1 MTDLNPPWLE
11 QGLQAGWYVDW
22 QGHTYRIRTFD
33 AAKLVLHI
41 EHLVTAEVRTVA
53 LETLLLPSA
62 DDSAPLFAPS
72 LLALEQKRRRHPPT
86 FTSAPADDLPVA
98 LLQRADRLIH
108 LVQTVETRVGCGKWE
123 PLIIQS
129 TLSRPATR

>member
-62 DDSAPLFAPS
+62 DDSAPLFAP
-72 LLALEQKRRRHPPT
+72 LAARAGTETPT
-86 FTSAPADDLPVA
+86 TPSNVHI
-98 LLQRADRLIH
+98 RAR
-108 LVQTVETRVGCGKWE
+108 
-123 PLIIQS
+123 
-129 TLSRPATR
+129 